1 MTANINAGTKLKK
14 TDAPVYTLEVT
25 ELYTPVDGLPHA
37 RVLVRM
43 MSHEL
48 GARLYSVS
56 ALRDPRLFVPLV
68 GDA

>member
-1 MTANINAGTKLKK
+1 MTSDINTGTKLKK

-25 ELYTPVDGLPHA
+25 ELYTPADGLPHA

-43 MSHEL
+43 MSHDL

-56 ALRDPRLFVPLV
+56 ALKDRRLFVPLV
-68 GDA
+68 GGN